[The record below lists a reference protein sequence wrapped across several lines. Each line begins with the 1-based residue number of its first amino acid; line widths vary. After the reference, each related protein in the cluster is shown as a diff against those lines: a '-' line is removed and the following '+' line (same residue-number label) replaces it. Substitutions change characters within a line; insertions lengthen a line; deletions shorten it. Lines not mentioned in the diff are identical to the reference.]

1 VVFSYVANMV
11 GHAIGMVGEF
21 LTSRMVQ
28 EEWLRSIGAAGHGG
42 GGGAEKKKGKK
53 RQFKPLS

>member
-1 VVFSYVANMV
+1 MV